1 MAKPEGEAEKF
12 FKDFGKKIDLF
23 VEELNEANTRLKSD
37 FEEKLT
43 DLKKSGERLKKEVK
57 NKERWNEVEAS
68 LKKAGKELENA
79 FTAAFKKKAA
89 PPKKT
94 KAKKEGRN

>member
-1 MAKPEGEAEKF
+1 MAKSEGDAEKF

-23 VEELNEANTRLKSD
+23 VTELNEANSRLKMD
-37 FEEKLT
+37 FEEKLS

-79 FTAAFKKKAA
+79 FAAAFKKRSS
-89 PPKKT
+89 KKT
-94 KAKKEGRN
+94 KSRKKGNL